1 MVTFTLGGRPMR
13 NPEDEIRRHLRHNL
27 TVNFLEGTAFWV
39 GMSFYSFQTVLALY
53 ISRLSDNPFAVG
65 LLATVGSSGWL
76 LPQLFTAQWTQHT
89 PVKKHIVVRVGF
101 FSERLPLIVLA
112 LSTWFLAAHYPHA
125 ALILALVT
133 ATWLAYGSGLIA
145 VAWQSMITKIIPQ
158 DIRGRFLGLTSAVG
172 MAGGTL
178 AAGAVTYILNTY
190 PFPKNFAI
198 SFSLGAF
205 FSLLSWV
212 FLALT
217 REPPDP
223 SPLNDSE
230 DKAFWRLVPRILKE
244 DRNYSYFLLAR
255 ILGAL
260 AAMGNGFLAV
270 YAIQHWNL
278 PDGQAGVFNGV
289 YTAAQL
295 GAYILFGILADRHG
309 HTYVLKWGMIA
320 GTLAFLI
327 AALAPSPTWIYLSFA
342 DLGFVQAS
350 YVVSGMMIVP
360 EFAPPESLALYFG
373 LSSTLPGLI
382 SVASPMLGAT
392 IAQVAGYPPL
402 FLVSATAS
410 AGAWLVYAWRVQ
422 DPRKRGQD

>member
-1 MVTFTLGGRPMR
+1 MNGR
-13 NPEDEIRRHLRHNL
+13 EDEIRRHLRHNL
-27 TVNFLEGTAFWV
+27 VVNFLEGAAFWV
-39 GMSFYSFQTVLALY
+39 GMAFYSFQTVLALY
-53 ISRLSDNPFAVG
+53 VSRLSDSPFAVG
-65 LLATVGSSGWL
+65 LLAAVGSSGWL
-76 LPQLFTAQWTQHT
+76 LPQLFTAKWTQHT

-101 FSERLPLIVLA
+101 FSERVPLIVLA
-112 LSTWFLAAHYPHA
+112 LSAWFLADKHPRA
-125 ALILALVT
+125 ALAVALIT

-178 AAGAVTYILNTY
+178 AAGAVTYILNAY

-198 SFSLGAF
+198 TFSLGAF
-205 FSLLSWV
+205 FSLLSWS

-217 REPPDP
+217 REPADPPVPDGEENKP
-223 SPLNDSE
+223 
-230 DKAFWRLVPRILKE
+230 FWRHVPRILRE
-244 DRNYSYFLLAR
+244 DRNFLYFLVAR
-255 ILGAL
+255 ILGGL

-278 PDGQAGVFNGV
+278 PDGKAGVFNGV

-295 GAYILFGILADRHG
+295 GAYVFFGVLADRRG
-309 HTYVLKWGMIA
+309 HKQVLEWGMIA
-320 GTLAFLI
+320 GTGAFLS

-342 DLGFVQAS
+342 GLGLVQAA

-360 EFAPPESLALYFG
+360 EFAPPEYLSLYFG
-373 LSSTLPGLI
+373 LSSTLPGLV
-382 SVASPMLGAT
+382 SVVSPMLGAT
-392 IAQVAGYPPL
+392 IANVAGYPTL
-402 FLVSATAS
+402 FLVSAAAS

-422 DPRKRGQD
+422 DPRKGEQD